1 MTDNLAPEKA
11 LIALK
16 NICRYYKSGDTTV
29 RALDDVTLAIDH
41 GEFVAIMG
49 QSGSGKSTLMNILG
63 CLDNPTAGSYQI
75 SGVEAAGLKPDELAA
90 LRRQTFG
97 FIFQRYNLLPTA
109 SAAEN
114 VSIPG
119 LYDGLSRDARLARA
133 EKLLGQLGMGDR
145 ADHRPSQLSG
155 GQQQRVAIARAL
167 MNDPPVILADEP
179 TGALDSRSGEDVM
192 NLLKELHAAGRTVI
206 LITHDEKV
214 AAHAARII
222 RIHDG
227 KIAEDSGAKPAAVK
241 PAAVAQKN
249 GQGAGL
255 LADMAE
261 SFITVLRSL
270 RVNLFRTALTLL
282 GIIIG
287 VAAVVTMMAV
297 GNGSKQKVLDQISA
311 MGTHVLSIRPGVEG
325 FRGSGDIATM
335 IPADADAV
343 AALDNIDAVV
353 PERSGRS
360 TLRFGSLDYATSVSG
375 VGVALPVVRD
385 WPVVRG
391 TFFNERDVTGN
402 AAVIVLG
409 KTVADTLFPY
419 DQNPIGQYVLVGNI
433 PFEVI
438 GVLAEKGATP
448 WGSDQDDAAF
458 VPVTT
463 GMTRLFGQSY
473 LGNMTVKIM
482 DLDRIDETQEAIRQ
496 LLIARHRTEDFR
508 IRNTASILEMATET
522 QNTLTVLLGAVAAI
536 SLLVGGIGV
545 MNIMLVSVTERT
557 REIGIRMATGAR
569 RRDIMLQFNIEAAVV
584 CIIGGLL
591 GIGLGIL
598 AGWAI
603 SLLAVTV
610 VFSAMPALLAFSS
623 AVLTGILFGYLP
635 ARKAARLDPVVALAS
650 E

>member
-1 MTDNLAPEKA
+1 MTQAP
-11 LIALK
+11 LIKLE
-16 NICRYYKSGDTTV
+16 NISRHYRSGDTVV
-29 RALDDVTLAIDH
+29 RALDDVSLTIDR

-63 CLDNPTAGSYQI
+63 CLDNPTAGSYKI
-75 SGVEAAGLKPDELAA
+75 LGVEAAGLKPDELAA

-119 LYDGLSRDARLARA
+119 LYDGLPRGARLARA
-133 EKLLGQLGMGDR
+133 EKLLAQLGLGDR
-145 ADHRPSQLSG
+145 TDHRPSQLSG

-192 NLLKELHAAGRTVI
+192 ALLKELHAAGRTVI

-227 KIAEDSGAKPAAVK
+227 KIAEDSGVRGSATNAAAPVSEK
-241 PAAVAQKN
+241 RGN
-249 GQGAGL
+249 GAGL
-255 LADMAE
+255 WSDMLE
-261 SFITVLRSL
+261 SFTTALRSL

-297 GNGSKQKVLDQISA
+297 GNGSKQKVLDQISQ
-311 MGTHVLSIRPGVEG
+311 MGTHVLSIRPGTEG
-325 FRGSGDIATM
+325 FRGSGDIATLV
-335 IPADADAV
+335 PADADAIE
-343 AALDNIDAVV
+343 ALPNIDAVV
-353 PERSGRS
+353 PERSGRA

-375 VGVALPVVRD
+375 VGVAMPAVRD
-385 WPVVRG
+385 WPLARG
-391 TFFNERDVTGN
+391 TFFNQRDITTN

-419 DQNPIGQYVLVGNI
+419 AQDPIGKYVLVGNI

-438 GVLAEKGATP
+438 GVLSEKGATP

-463 GMTRLFGQSY
+463 GMTRLFGQNY
-473 LGNMTVKIM
+473 LANITVKIR

-496 LLIARHRTEDFR
+496 LLISRHRTEDFR
-508 IRNTASILEMATET
+508 IRNTASVLEMATET
-522 QNTLTVLLGAVAAI
+522 QNTLTILLGAVAAI

-591 GIGLGIL
+591 GIGLGLL

-603 SLLAVTV
+603 SLLEVSV
-610 VFSAMPALLAFSS
+610 VFSLMPALLAFSS

>member
-1 MTDNLAPEKA
+1 MTDNS
-11 LIALK
+11 LIILEH
-16 NICRYYKSGDTTV
+16 ICRFYRSGDTTV
-29 RALDDVTLAIDH
+29 RALDDVSLTIER

-63 CLDNPTAGSYQI
+63 CLDNPTSGSYKI
-75 SGVEAAGLKPDELAA
+75 AGLEASGLKPDALAA
-90 LRRQTFG
+90 LRRQMFG
-97 FIFQRYNLLPTA
+97 FIFQRYNLLATA

-119 LYDGLSRDARLARA
+119 LYDGLPRAARLARA
-133 EKLLGQLGMGDR
+133 EKLLGQLGMSDR
-145 ADHRPSQLSG
+145 ADHRPAQLSG

-167 MNDPPVILADEP
+167 MNSPPVILADEP

-192 NLLKELHAAGRTVI
+192 ALLKELHASGHTII

-214 AAHAARII
+214 AANAQRVIQ
-222 RIHDG
+222 IHDG
-227 KIAEDSGAKPAAVK
+227 KISKDSGAKPSTAK
-241 PAAVAQKN
+241 PEHIARENKE
-249 GQGAGL
+249 GAGIF
-255 LADMAE
+255 ADIAE
-261 SFITVLRSL
+261 SFTTALRSL

-311 MGTHVLSIRPGVEG
+311 MGTHVLSIRPGIEG

-335 IPADADAV
+335 IPADADAI
-343 AALDNIDAVV
+343 AALPNIEAVV

-375 VGVALPVVRD
+375 VGVALPAVRD
-385 WPVVRG
+385 WPVARG
-391 TFFNERDVTGN
+391 TFFNPRDVTGN

-419 DQNPIGQYVLVGNI
+419 AQDPIGQYVLVGNI

-438 GVLAEKGATP
+438 GVLSEKGATP

-473 LGNMTVKIM
+473 LGNITVKII
-482 DLDRIDETQEAIRQ
+482 DLDLIDQTEEEIRQ
-496 LLIARHRTEDFR
+496 LLISRHRTEDFR

-522 QNTLTVLLGAVAAI
+522 QNTLTILLGAVAAI

-584 CIIGGLL
+584 CIIGGLV
-591 GIGLGIL
+591 GIGLGFL
-598 AGWAI
+598 AGWSI
-603 SLLAVTV
+603 SLLGVAV
-610 VFSAMPALLAFSS
+610 VFSLMPAVLAFSS

-635 ARKAARLDPVVALAS
+635 ARKAARLDPVAALAS

>member
-1 MTDNLAPEKA
+1 MSV
-11 LIALK
+11 LIDIA
-16 NICRYYKSGDTTV
+16 NVARHYQSGDTTV
-29 RALDDVTLAIDH
+29 RALDGVSLQIRA

-63 CLDNPTAGSYQI
+63 CLDRPSAGHYHI
-75 SGVEAAGLKPDELAA
+75 RGVDVAGLDGDALAA
-90 LRRQTFG
+90 LRRRTFG
-97 FIFQRYNLLPTA
+97 FVFQRYNLLATA
-109 SAAEN
+109 TAEEN

-119 LYDGLSRDARLARA
+119 LYEGMPRAQRRTRAHELLARLG
-133 EKLLGQLGMGDR
+133 LGER

-179 TGALDSRSGEDVM
+179 TGALDSRSGEEVM
-192 NLLKELHAAGRTVI
+192 NLLKSLHADGRTII
-206 LITHDEKV
+206 LITHDENV
-214 AAHAARII
+214 AAHAHRVI

-227 KIAEDSGAKPAAVK
+227 KITEDKISQPHTGVTVSAE
-241 PAAVAQKN
+241 KN
-249 GQGAGL
+249 GGSAGL

-261 SFITVLRSL
+261 SFITAARAL
-270 RVNLFRTALTLL
+270 RVNMFRTALTLL

-311 MGTHVLSIRPGVEG
+311 MGTNVLSIRPGVAG
-325 FRGSGDIATM
+325 FRGSGDIATLV
-335 IPADADAV
+335 PSDAEAI
-343 AALDNIDAVV
+343 ARLANLDAVV

-360 TLRFGSLDYATSVSG
+360 TLRYGSLDYATSVSG
-375 VGVALPVVRD
+375 VGVGMPVVRD
-385 WPVVRG
+385 WPLSRG
-391 TFFNERDVTGN
+391 TFFNERDINNN
-402 AAVIVLG
+402 ATVIVLG
-409 KTVADTLFPY
+409 KTIADTLFPHGE
-419 DQNPIGQYVLVGNI
+419 DPVGQYVLVSNI

-438 GVLAEKGATP
+438 GLLSVKGATP

-458 VPVTT
+458 IPYSTAI
-463 GMTRLFGQSY
+463 TRLFGQNY
-473 LGNMTVKIM
+473 LSNITVKVT
-482 DLDRIDETQEAIRQ
+482 DLAKIDTTQDEITQ
-496 LLIARHRTEDFR
+496 LLISRHRTEDFM
-508 IRNTASILEMATET
+508 IRNTASIMEMATET

-569 RRDIMLQFNIEAAVV
+569 MRDIMLQFNIEAAVV

-591 GIGLGIL
+591 GVALGFGAGLGI
-598 AGWAI
+598 
-603 SLLAVTV
+603 SLLDVSV
-610 VFSAMPALLAFSS
+610 VFSPAPAILAFSS

>member
-1 MTDNLAPEKA
+1 MQP
-11 LIALK
+11 LIELK
-16 NICRYYKSGDTTV
+16 NISRFYKSGDTTV
-29 RALDDVTLAIDH
+29 RALDDVSLTIGR

-63 CLDNPTAGSYQI
+63 CLDKPTAGSYQI
-75 SGVEAAGLKPDELAA
+75 AGVEASGLEPDALAA
-90 LRRQTFG
+90 MRRQTFG
-97 FIFQRYNLLPTA
+97 FVFQRYNLLSTA

-119 LYDGLSRDARLARA
+119 LYDGLSRTARLVRA
-133 EKLLGQLGMGDR
+133 EKLLVQLGMGDR
-145 ADHRPSQLSG
+145 ADHRPAQLSG

-167 MNDPPVILADEP
+167 MNNPPVILADEP

-192 NLLKELHAAGRTVI
+192 RLLKELHAAGRTVI
-206 LITHDEKV
+206 VITHDESV

-222 RIHDG
+222 RLHDG
-227 KIAEDSGAKPAAVK
+227 KISEDSGAKP
-241 PAAVAQKN
+241 VAQPPVADEQRN
-249 GQGAGL
+249 NEGAGL

-261 SFITVLRSL
+261 SYTTALRSL

-297 GNGSKQKVLDQISA
+297 GNGSKQKVLDQISQ
-311 MGTHVLSIRPGVEG
+311 MGTHVLSIRPGIEG
-325 FRGSGDIATM
+325 FRGSGDIATLV
-335 IPADADAV
+335 PDDADAI
-343 AALDNIDAVV
+343 AALSNIDAVV

-375 VGVALPVVRD
+375 VGVALPAVRD
-385 WPVVRG
+385 WPVAQG
-391 TFFNERDVTGN
+391 TFFNQRDVTGN

-419 DQNPIGQYVLVGNI
+419 EQDPIGQYVLVGNI

-438 GVLAEKGATP
+438 GVLSEKGATP

-473 LGNMTVKIM
+473 LGNITVKII
-482 DLDRIDETQEAIRQ
+482 DLDLIDQTQEEIRQ
-496 LLIARHRTEDFR
+496 LLMARHRTEDFR

-591 GIGLGIL
+591 GIGLGLL
-598 AGWAI
+598 AGWSI
-603 SLLAVTV
+603 SLLEVTV
-610 VFSAMPALLAFSS
+610 VFSLMPAVLAFSS